1 MSQQTVDKQP
11 FLQGSIRTP
20 LQTVIC
26 GGLATD
32 YCVKNTVLQL
42 KAAGFDVI
50 LNKAACRGIA
60 PDTLAAAIEEM
71 AAAGVKFVECTA
83 ELEAQ
88 NLRKTS

>member
-1 MSQQTVDKQP
+1 MRCHGIT
-11 FLQGSIRTP
+11 
-20 LQTVIC
+20 TVIC

-60 PDTLAAAIEEM
+60 PETIAAAMEEM
-71 AAAGVKFVECTA
+71 TAAGVKFINCAA
-83 ELEAQ
+83 ELA
-88 NLRKTS
+88 K